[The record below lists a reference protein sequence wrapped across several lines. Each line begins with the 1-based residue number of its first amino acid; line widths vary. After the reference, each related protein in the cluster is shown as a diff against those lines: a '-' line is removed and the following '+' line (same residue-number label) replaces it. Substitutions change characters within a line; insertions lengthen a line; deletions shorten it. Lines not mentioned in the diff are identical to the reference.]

1 MPYGLSIGGF
11 AFTYGALSVVKKGTI
26 TAGTTVY
33 FNKGAYPDISDFR
46 AVFVPT
52 GVRNITAGEVRP
64 YFNQS
69 VYGVLLTSP
78 DDAGPHN
85 YLVLGR

>member
-1 MPYGLSIGGF
+1 MSYGLSIGGF

-46 AVFVPT
+46 AVFIPT
-52 GVRNITAGEVRP
+52 GVRDITASEVRP
-64 YFNQS
+64 YSTQHSGNIYLF
-69 VYGVLLTSP
+69 SP
-78 DDAGPHN
+78 ANAGPHK